1 MAFFSFWRTFFLK
14 RWGKKIDWLESLFYS
29 IQYNEYT
36 MDSLLHDIEGMLR
49 RNRGVV
55 MPCKNYKVEKKVRV
69 RNGIK
74 RTVYSAM
81 VEEPKKVVEKSASE
95 YLALCTALE
104 HDAWNENYSEKNIL
118 ERYYALDH
126 IFNNTKI
133 LESFSDEDTIAVC
146 DAFMMAQMTI
156 EKCFHTIL

>member
-1 MAFFSFWRTFFLK
+1 
-14 RWGKKIDWLESLFYS
+14 
-29 IQYNEYT
+29 

-74 RTVYSAM
+74 RTVYSAT
-81 VEEPKKVVEKSASE
+81 VEEPAVVPEKVVENKVEKSASE
-95 YLALCTALE
+95 HLALCTALE
-104 HDAWNENYSEKNIL
+104 HDAWNGDEKNIL
-118 ERYYALDH
+118 DRYYALDH
-126 IFNNTKI
+126 ILNNTKI

>member
-1 MAFFSFWRTFFLK
+1 
-14 RWGKKIDWLESLFYS
+14 
-29 IQYNEYT
+29 

-74 RTVYSAM
+74 RTVYSAT
-81 VEEPKKVVEKSASE
+81 VEEPAVVPEKIVENKVEKTASE

-133 LESFSDEDTIAVC
+133 LESFSDEDTIVVC

-156 EKCFHTIL
+156 EKCFDTTL

>member
-1 MAFFSFWRTFFLK
+1 
-14 RWGKKIDWLESLFYS
+14 
-29 IQYNEYT
+29 

-81 VEEPKKVVEKSASE
+81 VEEPAVVPEKVIENKVEKSASE

-104 HDAWNENYSEKNIL
+104 HDAWNGDEKNIL
-118 ERYYALDH
+118 DRYYALDH

>member
-1 MAFFSFWRTFFLK
+1 
-14 RWGKKIDWLESLFYS
+14 
-29 IQYNEYT
+29 

-55 MPCKNYKVEKKVRV
+55 APPKKYKVEKKVRV

-74 RTVYSAM
+74 HTVYSATL
-81 VEEPKKVVEKSASE
+81 EEPVKPVVVETPKEKTASD
-95 YLALCTALE
+95 YLTLCTALE
-104 HDAWNENYSEKNIL
+104 HDAWNGDKKNIFD
-118 ERYYALDH
+118 RYYALDH
-126 IFNNTKI
+126 IFNNTNL
-133 LESFSDEDTIAVC
+133 LETFADEDTIAIC